1 MLPDWL
7 DLEALRTIVAGATV
21 ATALGAVLAVAFFRK
36 VSMRAGLAV
45 VLLGAT
51 GALLFYAQGPL
62 KDCEETCDC
71 RFLKSEIAV
80 DGCAPIDATAREAS
94 R

>member
-1 MLPDWL
+1 VLPDWL
-7 DLEALRTIVAGATV
+7 DLEALRLIVAGATV
-21 ATALGAVLAVAFFRK
+21 LTALGAVLAVAFLRT

-51 GALLFYAQGPL
+51 AALLFYSQGPL
-62 KDCEETCDC
+62 KDCEETCEC

-80 DGCAPIDATAREAS
+80 DGCVPLDAAAREAN
-94 R
+94 